1 MKKLVMIG
9 WALAAMG
16 LLACDKQTGSSETAT
31 ATDKPANVVATSNQ
45 TGSANETPAEATD
58 ETLAEFQFDQID
70 HDFGTIPEGQVV
82 KHVYKF
88 KNVGKVPLVVS
99 NVQPQCGCTATSWT
113 KTPVPPGSTGE
124 IEVQF
129 DSNGRAGQ
137 NNKSTTV
144 TANVKD
150 GSKLLYFTVNVS
162 PKPAGGPPLR
172 Q

>member
-1 MKKLVMIG
+1 MKKIVMIG
-9 WALAAMG
+9 WALATVG
-16 LLACDKQTGSSETAT
+16 LGACDKKAGTGETAT
-31 ATDKPANVVATSNQ
+31 TNDKPANVVATSNQ
-45 TGSANETPAEATD
+45 ANEAPAEAADTN
-58 ETLAEFQFDQID
+58 LAEFQFDQID
-70 HDFGTIPEGQVV
+70 HDFGTIAEGQIV

-88 KNVGKVPLVVS
+88 RNVGKVPLIVS
-99 NVQPQCGCTATSWT
+99 NVQPQCGCTATNWT
-113 KTPVPPGSTGE
+113 KTPIQPNESGE

-144 TANVKD
+144 TANVKE